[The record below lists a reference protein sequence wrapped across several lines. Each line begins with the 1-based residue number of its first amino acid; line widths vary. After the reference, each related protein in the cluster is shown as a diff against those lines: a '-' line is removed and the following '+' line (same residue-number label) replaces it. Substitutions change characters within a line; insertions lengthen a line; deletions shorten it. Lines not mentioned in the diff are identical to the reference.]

1 MTLRAK
7 IPSVLCPTDLT
18 WEEENP
24 SHYLF
29 NKDSLVKLK
38 KTIKE
43 IRKGKVK
50 IISMRV

>member
-1 MTLRAK
+1 MA
-7 IPSVLCPTDLT
+7 CPTDLT

-29 NKDSLVKLK
+29 NKDTLVELK

-43 IRKGKVK
+43 IRKGKEK
-50 IISMRV
+50 LLKNKDIIISVRV